1 MAFNMICMPE
11 LITRIYGEF
20 KSLFNAR
27 PLLRSTL
34 LCHLGTHHD
43 SRMQVLGRIE
53 LASTMFEPPAVATN
67 AARAAAGRADA
78 EQKKAEREAA
88 KASGVVKPKGKGAK
102 PVQKKKEEGTQ
113 TITARIF

>member
-1 MAFNMICMPE
+1 
-11 LITRIYGEF
+11 
-20 KSLFNAR
+20 
-27 PLLRSTL
+27 
-34 LCHLGTHHD
+34 
-43 SRMQVLGRIE
+43 
-53 LASTMFEPPAVATN
+53 MFEPPAVATN